1 MPSSLKTQF
10 LFLAGLA
17 FLWTAVETL
26 AQKPGPTAPSA
37 ASGASDSK
45 RPRPVSNPAPTQTS
59 ARKSAGASPIITW
72 AEQGWTPEQREFY
85 HYTSQGTV
93 LMPVGWFMALEQP
106 PTDFWDLLNPF
117 SQQPL
122 LSNAEYL
129 AGFGLLPSSRSSLNP
144 WGLPIGL
151 AVAGDDS
158 PVRGTVGTTCS
169 ACHTGEI
176 RYRGNHFRIDGNQS
190 MADMVSF
197 IESAYKSLIA
207 ANVSAQPLSLGFRWS
222 RFSKRVLGK
231 SYSTESDR
239 RLREEVAAFV
249 KPFEWEGF
257 YNATL
262 GIYPTRE
269 GYGRTD
275 AIGRIGNRV
284 FGTRLQEPKNL
295 HVANAPVNFP
305 QLWDI
310 WKFDWVQYDGSVAQ
324 PMSRNTGEALGV
336 GALTEFLTADG
347 SPNPAPGKWATS
359 VHFENLEKIETQ
371 LQSLQ
376 APRWPRHILGEV
388 DMNRAKRGRS
398 LFAENCASCHAPR
411 PVLPPGDA
419 MAKLAVTMMDADT
432 IGTDPQRVL
441 NSSQAQYDPS
451 KLLGVPSEK
460 VSLTEGLRTVTENTK
475 NWYYDTVGFT
485 PEQRGFYDGF
495 DRPNAVAFNMK
506 YKAVPLDGIWATAP
520 YLHNGSVKTI
530 YDLLSPVNQRAKKFW
545 VGLSDYDPVY
555 LGLGP
560 KSNDMGFEMDTIQ
573 TGNANW
579 GHEFNST
586 KAPGVIGRLLSHD
599 EKMALIEYLKVLPE
613 LPPNDLPAVPLDWL
627 GPYSMLAVPSSQPLL
642 TEVRVEAG
650 TVTVRFDTEVDR
662 TYQLESTPSLGPD
675 AFWRPVGG
683 TVTGT
688 GAPQTVTGL
697 PLTEH
702 QTFFRVRAE

>member
-1 MPSSLKTQF
+1 MPP
-10 LFLAGLA
+10 
-17 FLWTAVETL
+17 EE
-26 AQKPGPTAPSA
+26 KPQ
-37 ASGASDSK
+37 K
-45 RPRPVSNPAPTQTS
+45 RPIRSDTN
-59 ARKSAGASPIITW
+59 SPIVTW

-93 LMPVGWFMALEQP
+93 LMPIEWFMALEQP
-106 PTDFWDLLNPF
+106 PTGIVDLVDPF
-117 SQQPL
+117 SEQPP
-122 LSNAEYL
+122 LSNIDYL
-129 AGFGLLPSSRSSLNP
+129 AGFGLLPSPKSALNP
-144 WGLPIGL
+144 WGLPVGL
-151 AVAGDDS
+151 AVAPDDS
-158 PVRGTVGTTCS
+158 PVRGTVGPTCA

-176 RYRGNHFRIDGNQS
+176 RYRGRYFRVDGSQS
-190 MADMVSF
+190 MADMVGF
-197 IESAYKSLIA
+197 IETAYKSLIA
-207 ANVSAQPLSLGFRWS
+207 TQVSSVAPSLGYTWG
-222 RFSKRVLGK
+222 RFSRRVLGN
-231 SYSTESDR
+231 SYNTESDR
-239 RLREEVAAFV
+239 KLREQVAAFV

-257 YNATL
+257 YNLAL

-310 WKFDWVQYDGSVAQ
+310 WKWDWVQYDGSVAQ

-336 GALTEFLTADG
+336 GALTGFLMDDG
-347 SPNPAPGKWATS
+347 TPNPAPGKWATS
-359 VHFENLEKIETQ
+359 VHFENLNKIETQ

-419 MAKLAVTMMDADT
+419 MAKLAVTMMDADK

-485 PEQRGFYDGF
+485 PEQRATYDGF
-495 DRPNAVAFNMK
+495 GRPNAVAFNMK

-520 YLHNGSVKTI
+520 YLHNGSVKNI
-530 YDLLSPVNQRAKKFW
+530 YDLLSPVNQRAKTFW

-586 KAPGVIGRLLSHD
+586 KGPGVIGRLLSHD

-613 LPPNDLPAVPLDWL
+613 LPPKDLPAVPLDWL
-627 GPYSMLAVPSSQPLL
+627 GPYSMLAVPSSQPIL
-642 TEVRVEAG
+642 TEVRSEAG
-650 TVTVRFDTEVDR
+650 TATVRFDTEVDR
-662 TYQLESTPSLGPD
+662 TYQLESTSSLGPD
-675 AFWRPVGG
+675 AFWRAVGG

-697 PLTEH
+697 PITER
-702 QTFFRVRAE
+702 QIFFRVRAE

>member
-1 MPSSLKTQF
+1 
-10 LFLAGLA
+10 
-17 FLWTAVETL
+17 
-26 AQKPGPTAPSA
+26 
-37 ASGASDSK
+37 
-45 RPRPVSNPAPTQTS
+45 
-59 ARKSAGASPIITW
+59 
-72 AEQGWTPEQREFY
+72 
-85 HYTSQGTV
+85 
-93 LMPVGWFMALEQP
+93 
-106 PTDFWDLLNPF
+106 
-117 SQQPL
+117 
-122 LSNAEYL
+122 
-129 AGFGLLPSSRSSLNP
+129 
-144 WGLPIGL
+144 
-151 AVAGDDS
+151 
-158 PVRGTVGTTCS
+158 
-169 ACHTGEI
+169 
-176 RYRGNHFRIDGNQS
+176 
-190 MADMVSF
+190 MADMVGF

-207 ANVSAQPLSLGFRWS
+207 ANVSAKPPSLVFRWN
-222 RFSKRVLGK
+222 RFSRRVLGQ
-231 SYSTESDR
+231 SYSWAADWK
-239 RLREEVAAFV
+239 LREEVASFV

-257 YNATL
+257 YNLTL

-284 FGTRLQEPKNL
+284 FGTRLQEPNNL

-336 GALTEFLTADG
+336 GALTEFLKADG
-347 SPNPAPGKWATS
+347 TPNPAPGKWATS

-371 LQSLQ
+371 LQSLK

-419 MAKLAVTMMDADT
+419 MAKLAVTMMDADR

-475 NWYYDTVGFT
+475 NWYYDTMAFS
-485 PEQRGFYDGF
+485 PEQRGVYDGF

-520 YLHNGSVKTI
+520 YLHNGSVRNI
-530 YDLLSPVNQRAKKFW
+530 YELLSPVNQRAKKFW
-545 VGLSDYDPVY
+545 VGLNDYDPIH

-560 KSNDMGFEMDTIQ
+560 KSNDFGFEMDTIQ

-579 GHEFNST
+579 GHEFNNT
-586 KAPGVIGRLLSHD
+586 QGPGVIGRLLSHD
-599 EKMALIEYLKVLPE
+599 EKMALVEYLKVLPE
-613 LPPNDLPAVPLDWL
+613 LPPDDLPAVPLDWL
-627 GPYSMLAVPSSQPLL
+627 GPYSMVAVPVSRPNLVEVLL
-642 TEVRVEAG
+642 ESATA
-650 TVTVRFDTEVDR
+650 TVRFDTETDR
-662 TYQLESTPSLGPD
+662 TYRLEATSSLGSD
-675 AFWRPVGG
+675 ALWRSVGG
-683 TVTGT
+683 SVTGT
-688 GAPQTVTGL
+688 GRPETVTGL
-697 PLTEH
+697 PITER